1 MESQTK
7 TQTIPIYEQNIEKL
21 QPHSNYEITICKEIQ
36 TKDGRKVFIVYDD
49 LTQKWYWPTN
59 RLSNFLK
66 SQLDR
71 YEKHEKG
78 NCYELD
84 TYLVI
89 ETGDGKTFEKDGK
102 TINYLDLYIND
113 TELQS
118 DNWMQE
124 RQNRALQES
133 TVYTFV
139 KAEMINTKFGPT
151 YLLTDDKGYK
161 RFANKR
167 LNDFILRNFTDDKF
181 QKLKLFH
188 PNLIV
193 ETGKYRTFEKDG
205 KQITYL
211 PMEIRA

>member
-84 TYLVI
+84 TYLII

-102 TINYLDLYIND
+102 MLHYLDLYIND

-124 RQNRALQES
+124 RQNRAMKES
-133 TVYTFV
+133 TIYTFV
-139 KAEMINTKFGPT
+139 KAEMINTKFGPSFM
-151 YLLTDDKGYK
+151 LTDDKG
-161 RFANKR
+161 
-167 LNDFILRNFTDDKF
+167 
-181 QKLKLFH
+181 
-188 PNLIV
+188 
-193 ETGKYRTFEKDG
+193 GKYYSK
-205 KQITYL
+205 K
-211 PMEIRA
+211 

>member
-21 QPHSNYEITICKEIQ
+21 QPHSNYE
-36 TKDGRKVFIVYDD
+36 
-49 LTQKWYWPTN
+49 
-59 RLSNFLK
+59 
-66 SQLDR
+66 
-71 YEKHEKG
+71 
-78 NCYELD
+78 
-84 TYLVI
+84 
-89 ETGDGKTFEKDGK
+89 
-102 TINYLDLYIND
+102 
-113 TELQS
+113 
-118 DNWMQE
+118 
-124 RQNRALQES
+124 
-133 TVYTFV
+133 

-181 QKLKLFH
+181 QKSKLFH

-211 PMEIRA
+211 NMEIRA

>member
-1 MESQTK
+1 M
-7 TQTIPIYEQNIEKL
+7 
-21 QPHSNYEITICKEIQ
+21 
-36 TKDGRKVFIVYDD
+36 FIVYDD

-84 TYLVI
+84 TYLII

-102 TINYLDLYIND
+102 TLHYLDLYIND

-124 RQNRALQES
+124 RQNRAMKES
-133 TVYTFV
+133 TIYTFV
-139 KAEMINTKFGPT
+139 KAEMINTKFGPSFM
-151 YLLTDDKGYK
+151 LTDDKGGKYYS
-161 RFANKR
+161 NKR
-167 LNDFILRNFTDDKF
+167 INDFILRNFTDDKF
-181 QKLKLFH
+181 QKSKLFH